1 MPAQG
6 NAAAPAD
13 TTLRVPAV
21 PDAAPAPTA
30 APSPSPAPATTPD
43 TRPILAI
50 LEVVN
55 EGVSRGKR
63 YDVRVPLAHVGR
75 GAHNDI
81 VIDDDSVSDIHAKL
95 QRREDGWYLIDL
107 GSTNGTYVGGSRLTN
122 NERRLDGAPDVRFG
136 GVKLNFRPADVPVPA
151 AKSTR
156 AIASTPIDR
165 SKLPQRQPRATVPA
179 KPAPVV
185 PEERRSGSVWKWV
198 VILIAAAAVAFYLLK
213 S

>member
-1 MPAQG
+1 V
-6 NAAAPAD
+6 
-13 TTLRVPAV
+13 LAV
-21 PDAAPAPTA
+21 
-30 APSPSPAPATTPD
+30 
-43 TRPILAI
+43 

-63 YDVRVPLAHVGR
+63 YELRVPLAHVGR

-81 VIDDDSVSDIHAKL
+81 VIDDESVSDIHAKL

-107 GSTNGTYVGGSRLTN
+107 GSTNGTYVGGSRLTHD
-122 NERRLDGAPDVRFG
+122 RRLDGSPDVRFG
-136 GVKLNFRPADVPVPA
+136 GVKLNFRAADVTVPA

-165 SKLPQRQPRATVPA
+165 SKLPPRQPRPTPPV
-179 KPAPVV
+179 KPAPVAPV
-185 PEERRSGSVWKWV
+185 DERTSGSIWKWV
-198 VILIAAAAVAFYLLK
+198 VILIAAFAVAFYLLK